1 MKKAFFITLLFC
13 FLVESANSEIV
24 ELKCKPDGNDEY
36 SIELSVD
43 LENRTIN
50 INSPFPPYEIIAVT
64 DEYITA
70 IQSDDDLGGE
80 VWVQSRTSGRYWRG
94 GVSLFCTDNTCTS
107 QKIRKFSYEG
117 TCKRRLL

>member
-50 INSPFPPYEIIAVT
+50 INSPFPPLEN
-64 DEYITA
+64 
-70 IQSDDDLGGE
+70 L
-80 VWVQSRTSGRYWRG
+80 
-94 GVSLFCTDNTCTS
+94 
-107 QKIRKFSYEG
+107 KIFKISIFKCLIFPQIFQFPLR
-117 TCKRRLL
+117 